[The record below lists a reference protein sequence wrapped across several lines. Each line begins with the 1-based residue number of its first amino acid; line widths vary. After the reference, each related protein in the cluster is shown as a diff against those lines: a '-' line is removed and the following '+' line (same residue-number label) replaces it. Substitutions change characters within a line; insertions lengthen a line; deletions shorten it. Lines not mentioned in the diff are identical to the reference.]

1 MKFYSIFNEKEL
13 TSRGSTR
20 KIKISALPAKEKC

>member
-1 MKFYSIFNEKEL
+1 MTSREYEDL

-20 KIKISALPAKEKC
+20 SSV